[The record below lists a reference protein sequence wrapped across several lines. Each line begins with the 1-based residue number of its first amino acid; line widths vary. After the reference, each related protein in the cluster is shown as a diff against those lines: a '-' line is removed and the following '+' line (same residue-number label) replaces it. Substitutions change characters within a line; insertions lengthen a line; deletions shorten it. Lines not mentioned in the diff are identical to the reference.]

1 NGDFPKLDSMEG
13 VAKPKVVTSSSLDN
27 KWSTEQAAP
36 LVSSSEL
43 KEQKVAFHTGTSSE
57 LEATLPI
64 KNDVAEK
71 VELAPT
77 KTVVVERDD
86 YLRKIIQRAYG
97 KCNESLMAKV
107 LKENPEIRT
116 ADQIFVGQ
124 VIRLPEID
132 PK

>member
-1 NGDFPKLDSMEG
+1 
-13 VAKPKVVTSSSLDN
+13 
-27 KWSTEQAAP
+27 
-36 LVSSSEL
+36 
-43 KEQKVAFHTGTSSE
+43 
-57 LEATLPI
+57 
-64 KNDVAEK
+64 
-71 VELAPT
+71 
-77 KTVVVERDD
+77 VVVERDD

-107 LKENPEIRT
+107 LKENPEIRK